1 MPDNFPIQQKDRL
14 FSNAIFLNL
23 LLKQPS
29 LLLNGEV
36 IWQAKELHGQTN
48 RQADGKRKRER
59 RDACQSVF
67 VGYWKDRSKI
77 FSDLPLLRATF
88 SLSLFS
94 LSLFRSL
101 SSSIHQL
108 YTTIQLSVAER

>member
-59 RDACQSVF
+59 EEM
-67 VGYWKDRSKI
+67 
-77 FSDLPLLRATF
+77 RAKA
-88 SLSLFS
+88 SLSDIGKTDQKSFPIS
-94 LSLFRSL
+94 RC
-101 SSSIHQL
+101 
-108 YTTIQLSVAER
+108 